1 MDLELQ
7 LQREREKFRSIQQI
21 ARAVGSTLDLDELLH
36 LIVRK
41 ITELMEADRSTL
53 YVMDESRTELWTKV
67 LQADE
72 IREIRLKIGEGIAG
86 WVAKAGETVRIED
99 AYQDHR
105 FHPDVDKLSGYRTRS
120 ILCTPMRDN
129 LGHIIGVVQ
138 VLNKKR
144 GGVFTVEDQE
154 LLEALVSQASIA
166 IENSQLYLSVVR
178 KNVQLLETQTKL
190 ERRMRELDLLLE
202 VEKQTNAAQTLDQLL
217 DGLLERTSELIG
229 AEAAS
234 LLLHDLL
241 SERLFFRAAL
251 GEKREA
257 VKQVSVALG
266 EGIAGWVAQRGEPVI
281 VNDPQNDQRHNRELA
296 GRVGMHP
303 RNILCVPLIG
313 SEGTLGAIELL
324 NKIGRDQFDDGDLT
338 LLTLIAGRISQAIE
352 LARSKEEQLRQ
363 SNLASIGQMLSGVL
377 HDLKTPMTIISG
389 YAQLMAHS
397 NEGKVRHEYVDQ
409 ILKQFDLMSSM
420 TREVLAFARGESNVL
435 IRKVYLHKFL
445 QEMKEQ
451 LEHEF
456 AGKRIDL
463 QVDARYRGVAYLDE
477 NKFRRVFHNIARN
490 AAQAMPEGGRF
501 AIEVDSNEDRLL
513 FTFRDTGIGIP
524 EEIEGRLFQAFATA
538 GKKEGTGLGLAIVQK
553 IVHEHEGEIRYES
566 QKGAGTTFVITL
578 PLERTLTSSGEFQT
592 ASNAG

>member
-1 MDLELQ
+1 MDVELQ

-21 ARAVGSTLDLDELLH
+21 ARAVGSTLDLNELLH
-36 LIVRK
+36 LIVGK

-86 WVAKAGETVRIED
+86 WVGKTGETVRIED
-99 AYQDHR
+99 AYQDSR
-105 FHPDVDKLSGYRTRS
+105 FHPEVDKLSGYRTRS

-144 GGVFTVEDQE
+144 GGSFTAEDQE

-202 VEKQTNAAQTLDQLL
+202 VEKQTNAALTLDELL

-234 LLLHDLL
+234 LILHDRQ

-281 VNDPQNDQRHNRELA
+281 VNNPQNDARHNHALA
-296 GRVGMHP
+296 DRVGLHP
-303 RNILCVPLIG
+303 RNILCVPLHG
-313 SEGTLGAIELL
+313 TEGTLGAIELL

-338 LLTLIAGRISQAIE
+338 LLTLIAGRVSQAIE
-352 LARSKEEQLRQ
+352 LARSKDEQLRQ

-397 NEGKVRHEYVDQ
+397 NDGKVRHEYVDQ

-456 AGKRIDL
+456 AGKKIEL
-463 QVDARYRGVAYLDE
+463 TIEPRYRGVAYLDE

-490 AAQAMPEGGRF
+490 AAQAMPEGGKFR
-501 AIEVDSNEDRLL
+501 IEVETDEERLR
-513 FTFRDTGIGIP
+513 FIFSDTGVGIP

-553 IVHEHEGEIRYES
+553 IVHEHEGEISYDS
-566 QKGAGTTFVITL
+566 KKGEGTTFTIVL
-578 PLERTLTSSGEFQT
+578 PLERQLSSSGEFQS
-592 ASNAG
+592 ASSG

>member
-1 MDLELQ
+1 MDVELQ

-21 ARAVGSTLDLDELLH
+21 ARAVGSTLDLNELLH
-36 LIVRK
+36 LIVGK

-86 WVAKAGETVRIED
+86 WVGKTGETVRIED
-99 AYQDHR
+99 AYQDSR
-105 FHPDVDKLSGYRTRS
+105 FHPEVDKLSGYRTRS

-144 GGVFTVEDQE
+144 GGSFTAEDQE

-202 VEKQTNAAQTLDQLL
+202 VEKQTNAALTLDELL

-234 LLLHDLL
+234 LLLHDRQ

-281 VNDPQNDQRHNRELA
+281 VNNPQNDTRHNHVLA
-296 GRVGMHP
+296 DRVGLHP

-338 LLTLIAGRISQAIE
+338 LLTLIAGRVSQAIE

-397 NEGKVRHEYVDQ
+397 NDNKVRHEYVDQ

-456 AGKRIDL
+456 AGKKIEL
-463 QVDARYRGVAYLDE
+463 TIEPRYRGVAYLDE

-490 AAQAMPEGGRF
+490 AAQAMPEGGKFR
-501 AIEVDSNEDRLL
+501 IEVDTEEERLR
-513 FTFRDTGIGIP
+513 FIFRDTGMGIP

-553 IVHEHEGEIRYES
+553 IVHEHEGEISYES
-566 QKGAGTTFVITL
+566 QKGQGTTFTIVL
-578 PLERTLTSSGEFQT
+578 PLERQLGSSGEFQS
-592 ASNAG
+592 ASSG